1 MGQDDEKGHVLQL
14 LGLREGSERGVQ
26 TPIKG
31 LGAGTAPPARGEGSP
46 KCGSQKLL
54 CTPKATLRVLAEV
67 PHRASSHSSL
77 QQTQIPVGST
87 LSYGKAEGKAGGSS
101 QPKVLTPARPL

>member
-1 MGQDDEKGHVLQL
+1 MMRKDTSCSCWGSGRAVKGAC
-14 LGLREGSERGVQ
+14 RPPSR
-26 TPIKG
+26 PC
-31 LGAGTAPPARGEGSP
+31 GAGTAPPARGEGSP

-54 CTPKATLRVLAEV
+54 CTPKSNPSVLAEV

-87 LSYGKAEGKAGGSS
+87 LRYGKAEAEAGGSS